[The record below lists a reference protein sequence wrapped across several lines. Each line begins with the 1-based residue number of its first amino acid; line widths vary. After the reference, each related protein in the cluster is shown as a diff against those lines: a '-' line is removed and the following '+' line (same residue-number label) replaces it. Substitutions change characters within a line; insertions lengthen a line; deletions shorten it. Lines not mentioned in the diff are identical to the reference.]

1 MSGSYYG
8 NLARKQMQDSLDT
21 GKTTPVELKR
31 ATYYLRPEQ
40 IRALKLRAV
49 LNDETISTIVRAA
62 LDEYLAPKK
71 SRPERSPK
79 RADDFLFCTS

>member
-21 GKTTPVELKR
+21 GKSATVELKR
-31 ATYYLRPEQ
+31 ATYYLRPDQ
-40 IRALKLRAV
+40 IRALKLKAV

-62 LDEYLAPKK
+62 LDEYLAPRR